1 MNNFFFFTN
10 INKAIVCVHMYTNK
24 LSRIRTESAQN
35 QHKDLSHCHSPLLY
49 SRLCI
54 GYKVRNS
61 EKPQPRVMSKNKNSE
76 ALLTEAILYPFSK
89 FIFILKMSLKLVPED
104 VSQEANLHTISEQYQ
119 LLKNVASLF
128 SRACN
133 THLFMIKAKLNFHL
147 TSV

>member
-1 MNNFFFFTN
+1 
-10 INKAIVCVHMYTNK
+10 
-24 LSRIRTESAQN
+24 
-35 QHKDLSHCHSPLLY
+35 
-49 SRLCI
+49 
-54 GYKVRNS
+54 
-61 EKPQPRVMSKNKNSE
+61 
-76 ALLTEAILYPFSK
+76 
-89 FIFILKMSLKLVPED
+89 MSLKLVPED

>member
-1 MNNFFFFTN
+1 MNNFFFLLTSTKQLCVCICIQ
-10 INKAIVCVHMYTNK
+10 INCLELELRVHKIST
-24 LSRIRTESAQN
+24 RT
-35 QHKDLSHCHSPLLY
+35 CHSVSPLLY

>member
-1 MNNFFFFTN
+1 
-10 INKAIVCVHMYTNK
+10 
-24 LSRIRTESAQN
+24 
-35 QHKDLSHCHSPLLY
+35 
-49 SRLCI
+49 
-54 GYKVRNS
+54 
-61 EKPQPRVMSKNKNSE
+61 MSKNKNSE

-147 TSV
+147 TSVLFVMNHKFLRTGFSFHRTYTEKEC